1 MNALALLLAYSFRV
15 SASSSVRFRDCEPQD
30 VRTSVLTRSLMFS
43 KSANALSLS
52 SLGPSLSVCIRGS
65 GLPRGS

>member
-1 MNALALLLAYSFRV
+1 MSKGEGTETF
-15 SASSSVRFRDCEPQD
+15 SAD
-30 VRTSVLTRSLMFS
+30 LTRSLMFS

-52 SLGPSLSVCIRGS
+52 SLGPSLSVFMRGS